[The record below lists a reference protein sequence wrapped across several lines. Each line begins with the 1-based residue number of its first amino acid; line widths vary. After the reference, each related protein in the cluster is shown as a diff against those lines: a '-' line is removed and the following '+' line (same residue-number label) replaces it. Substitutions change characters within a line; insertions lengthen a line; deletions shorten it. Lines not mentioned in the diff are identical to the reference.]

1 MSAPICNWCGEDL
14 VDMRRHAEY
23 CDSSCRGKA
32 THWRQ
37 SRSGESEKTLGSA
50 SPPPIQ
56 AIREDQEA
64 AKAHWSMIAREGI
77 IEVLKATGAYHA
89 DDLDHLDIPDEHRN
103 IIGSQT
109 AKLVNQKWI
118 EEVGRR
124 KSILPSRNGAKS
136 GIYRLTALGKN
147 KIAGVGDGEVRP
159 IPTSRAI
166 PHSGEAGLT
175 GPGSGAGSDTSQE
188 SPALNGGPPSA
199 STASPDIPPTGVSA
213 GLPARENLEDGDEAA
228 GVHSGGSSAS
238 VGSSPCADAEP
249 AQLFSESSYEKMQ
262 DSDARAA

>member
-1 MSAPICNWCGEDL
+1 MRKCQWCGEEL
-14 VDMRRHAEY
+14 VGKRLHAEY

-56 AIREDQEA
+56 AIRMEQEA
-64 AKAHWSMIAREGI
+64 AKAHWSMIVREGI

-89 DDLDHLDIPDEHRN
+89 DDLDHLGIPDEHRN

-118 EEVGRR
+118 EEAGRR

-136 GIYRLTALGKN
+136 GIYKLTDLGKKKLAGN
-147 KIAGVGDGEVRP
+147 GVGDDCEDANSV
-159 IPTSRAI
+159 
-166 PHSGEAGLT
+166 SGEKSAT
-175 GPGSGAGSDTSQE
+175 GVPTSQE
-188 SPALNGGPPSA
+188 PGGSCL
-199 STASPDIPPTGVSA
+199 S
-213 GLPARENLEDGDEAA
+213 LPAPGADGSRA
-228 GVHSGGSSAS
+228 GT
-238 VGSSPCADAEP
+238 PEP
-249 AQLFSESSYEKMQ
+249 AQLFEDSPPSAYDPYSE
-262 DSDARAA
+262 AA